1 MPSTRS
7 QASFRPK
14 RAVPPEDMPQKPQRP
29 SEHSLVHW
37 RLSARPSI
45 FPYAALLV
53 DASAACPLDNISHRL
68 NSSCT
73 AMVEMVSR
81 SYDGVLYW
89 AEQCETVDRH
99 RHNALH
105 RNWRPR
111 NMEIY
116 LSRLEG
122 NPRMVGLS
130 PHAWPGMNSI
140 QTPLS
145 ATSPERGIYADGVAG
160 SSSLPGGV

>member
-1 MPSTRS
+1 
-7 QASFRPK
+7 
-14 RAVPPEDMPQKPQRP
+14 
-29 SEHSLVHW
+29 
-37 RLSARPSI
+37 
-45 FPYAALLV
+45 
-53 DASAACPLDNISHRL
+53 
-68 NSSCT
+68 
-73 AMVEMVSR
+73 MVEMVSR

-140 QTPLS
+140 RTLLS